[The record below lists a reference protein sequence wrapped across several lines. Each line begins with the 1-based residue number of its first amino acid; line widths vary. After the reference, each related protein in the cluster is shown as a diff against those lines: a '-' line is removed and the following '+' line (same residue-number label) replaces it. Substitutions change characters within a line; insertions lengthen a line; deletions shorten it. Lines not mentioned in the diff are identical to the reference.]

1 MAKIIF
7 DSSQFP
13 NGEQSAKADLRFGP
27 AQMMATVIV
36 ME

>member
-7 DSSQFP
+7 DRSQFP
-13 NGEQSAKADLRFGP
+13 NGEQSAKADLQFGP
-27 AQMMATVIV
+27 PQMMATVNV